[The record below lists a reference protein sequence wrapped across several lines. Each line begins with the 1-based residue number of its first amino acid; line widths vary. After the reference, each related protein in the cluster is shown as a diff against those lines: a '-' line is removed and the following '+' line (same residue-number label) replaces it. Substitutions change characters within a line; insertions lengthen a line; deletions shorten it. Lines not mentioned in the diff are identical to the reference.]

1 MQPYVEGK
9 RFNWKLGCL
18 IALGVVVLVAGL
30 TASFVISNY
39 NRAITLEQEVEKGWS
54 EVENALKR
62 RYDLIPNLVET
73 VKGYATHEK
82 GIFTDIAN
90 ARKADFGAKT
100 TKEKAETSSRL
111 EGALSRLLMLREN
124 YPQLKANQNF
134 LQLQTTLEGTEN
146 RIAVARTRYNE
157 AVKGLNSYVKSFFGR
172 FFATL
177 TGVEEAA
184 YFDIP
189 EGEKEVPKVSFE

>member
-1 MQPYVEGK
+1 
-9 RFNWKLGCL
+9 
-18 IALGVVVLVAGL
+18 
-30 TASFVISNY
+30 
-39 NRAITLEQEVEKGWS
+39 
-54 EVENALKR
+54 
-62 RYDLIPNLVET
+62 
-73 VKGYATHEK
+73 
-82 GIFTDIAN
+82 
-90 ARKADFGAKT
+90 
-100 TKEKAETSSRL
+100 
-111 EGALSRLLMLREN
+111 MLREA

-157 AVKGLNSYVKSFFGR
+157 AVKALNSYVKSFFGR

-189 EGEKEVPKVSFE
+189 EGEKEVPKVSFD

>member
-90 ARKADFGAKT
+90 
-100 TKEKAETSSRL
+100 E
-111 EGALSRLLMLREN
+111 
-124 YPQLKANQNF
+124 
-134 LQLQTTLEGTEN
+134 
-146 RIAVARTRYNE
+146 I
-157 AVKGLNSYVKSFFGR
+157 GR
-172 FFATL
+172 AH
-177 TGVEEAA
+177 V
-184 YFDIP
+184 
-189 EGEKEVPKVSFE
+189 